1 MRRAAMVLSA
11 AMLAVLIAAPA
22 SAAQPN
28 GLYLALG
35 DSLAIG
41 DGASDWDTTGYVP
54 LMADYYAGTSHGDA
68 KALLNLGVRGETT
81 TSFLAGQLATAVGAI
96 LDPAT
101 DTRVVTLSLGGND
114 VGSLLNDPAD
124 ACVANPVGETCR
136 EQVAA
141 ALGTVFT
148 NFPTILGTLQW
159 ALAQDPGVEAVYV
172 LTVFNPFGGT
182 GTPFEVPI
190 DGALLGADLTV
201 DCPALVQPS
210 NVGLN
215 DIIACTS
222 AALGAEPVDGY
233 GAIGDRALALT
244 HIGEG
249 DFNSHPNDAGYAAI
263 AKAHRAV
270 AVTAAE

>member
-1 MRRAAMVLSA
+1 MRGATMVLSA
-11 AMLAVLIAAPA
+11 AMLAVLISAPA

-35 DSLAIG
+35 DSLAVG

-68 KALLNLGVRGETT
+68 KALLNLGVQGETT
-81 TSFLAGQLATAVGAI
+81 TSFRAGQLATAVGAI

-114 VGSLLNDPAD
+114 VGSLLNDEGD
-124 ACVANPVGETCR
+124 ACVAEPLGDACR
-136 EQVAA
+136 EQVAT
-141 ALGTVFT
+141 ALGAVFT
-148 NFPTILGTLQW
+148 NYPIILGTLQW

-182 GTPFEVPI
+182 GTPFEIPI
-190 DGALLGADLTV
+190 DGALLGADLAV
-201 DCPALVQPS
+201 DCTALAQLA

-222 AALGAEPVDGY
+222 AALGAVPVDGY
-233 GAIGDRALALT
+233 GAIGDQALTLT

-249 DFNSHPNDAGYAAI
+249 NFNSHPNDAGYDAI

-270 AVTAAE
+270 AVSLTP